1 MGQALNLPAMGAVGA
16 PMGGACGPGDE
27 ERPAILGDMKM
38 VEPRMAAEERLEENE
53 VGDTPTE
60 NVENLKKYRESFLE
74 DESVQ
79 IDWAFLEELFNGGA
93 DVNGKDGDGMSLV
106 HDAAR
111 CWDVELMQRL
121 VDEHGADLNMMTN
134 NGVTPLHAA
143 VMGNHIDMVNYFVT
157 DCGQEINQPVGNKS
171 MLHLAA
177 ISQAPL
183 VSQATVHVL
192 LLKIFFVTD

>member
-1 MGQALNLPAMGAVGA
+1 MGQALNLPAMGAAGA
-16 PMGGACGPGDE
+16 PMAGACGPVDD

-93 DVNGKDGDGMSLV
+93 EVNGKDGDGMSLV

-111 CWDVELMQRL
+111 GWDVELMQRL

-134 NGVTPLHAA
+134 KGVTPLHAA

-183 VSQATVHVL
+183 VAQANVHL
-192 LLKIFFVTD
+192 SFMFSI

>member
-1 MGQALNLPAMGAVGA
+1 MGQALNLPAMGAAGA
-16 PMGGACGPGDE
+16 PMAGACGPVDD

-38 VEPRMAAEERLEENE
+38 VEPRIAAEERLEENE

-79 IDWAFLEELFNGGA
+79 IDWAYLEELFSGGA

-106 HDAAR
+106 HDPAR

-134 NGVTPLHAA
+134 KGVTPLHAA

-183 VSQATVHVL
+183 VAQANVHP
-192 LLKIFFVTD
+192 